1 MTARDLCLEEMREA
15 VRYTGWLDYAG
26 GGVKGT
32 PDAVRRMPV
41 REDGPPWTQVALWVL
56 LVVLALLV
64 VGAARSGGQ

>member
-1 MTARDLCLEEMREA
+1 M
-15 VRYTGWLDYAG
+15 
-26 GGVKGT
+26 KGT

-64 VGAARSGGQ
+64 VGAARPGGQ